1 MTHGDTLLI
10 SQNLR
15 LGHSTNSQI
24 FGCACCQALNS
35 HCPQFLTVFSSKPTH
50 SEGFCESMF
59 VLFLLRFSP
68 VSRDNEKDK
77 SQKRCNRCHLDL
89 LTTSPRNKVPFVD
102 VTPHSQSTRAWVGV
116 RDLVSRCFF
125 SAHQNLYIS
134 CKYRKQTKIQPHCTG
149 FTWKALKL

>member
-1 MTHGDTLLI
+1 MDPIFDLNTVTHGDTLLI

-35 HCPQFLTVFSSKPTH
+35 HCPQFFHQSPHTLKAFVGQCS
-50 SEGFCESMF
+50 FCSFCVSLQSQETTKKIN
-59 VLFLLRFSP
+59 LRSAAT
-68 VSRDNEKDK
+68 
-77 SQKRCNRCHLDL
+77 RCHLDL

-125 SAHQNLYIS
+125 L
-134 CKYRKQTKIQPHCTG
+134 CTS
-149 FTWKALKL
+149 KSLH